1 MKMDEAYVKDYVK
14 VLKKQVDA
22 LVKEHK
28 ELQDI
33 KDQRT
38 RDLNDLRA
46 RANKNESKT
55 RTDRENV
62 KYLETYR
69 DFIVEVLEK
78 ANEKALEKVQIQ
90 KEEEEAGRQCQG
102 HGQVAVPSNDIKE
115 KLGETFITGVD
126 GLMHNVL
133 AHQQGSSQDETEM
146 SQPEKNDPL
155 LKNFR

>member
-28 ELQDI
+28 ELQDN

-69 DFIVEVLEK
+69 DFIIEVLEK
-78 ANEKALEKVQIQ
+78 ANEKATEKMEIQ
-90 KEEEEAGRQCQG
+90 KEEELAAGVTPHN
-102 HGQVAVPSNDIKE
+102 HGKKEPSKI
-115 KLGETFITGVD
+115 GETFITGVD
-126 GLMHNVL
+126 SLVHEILKGHGR
-133 AHQQGSSQDETEM
+133 HEDETLMTE
-146 SQPEKNDPL
+146 PEKADPL
-155 LKNFR
+155 

>member
-28 ELQDI
+28 DRQDI

-78 ANEKALEKVQIQ
+78 ANEKATEK
-90 KEEEEAGRQCQG
+90 
-102 HGQVAVPSNDIKE
+102 
-115 KLGETFITGVD
+115 
-126 GLMHNVL
+126 
-133 AHQQGSSQDETEM
+133 
-146 SQPEKNDPL
+146 PL
-155 LKNFR
+155 LDE

>member
-46 RANKNESKT
+46 RANKYESKT

-69 DFIVEVLEK
+69 DFILEVLEK
-78 ANEKALEKVQIQ
+78 ANEKATEKMEIQIQ
-90 KEEEEAGRQCQG
+90 EELAAGVQPCAHG
-102 HGQVAVPSNDIKE
+102 HGKKDAP
-115 KLGETFITGVD
+115 KLGETFITGID
-126 GLMHNVL
+126 GLVHEIL
-133 AHQQGSSQDETEM
+133 KGHGRHEDETMMTE
-146 SQPEKNDPL
+146 PEKADPL
-155 LKNFR
+155 

>member
-69 DFIVEVLEK
+69 DFILEVLEK
-78 ANEKALEKVQIQ
+78 ANEKALEKDQIQ
-90 KEEEEAGRQCQG
+90 KEEVQAGYQCGNHDADTEEKKAQ
-102 HGQVAVPSNDIKE
+102 D
-115 KLGETFITGVD
+115 TFITCVD
-126 GLMHNVL
+126 GLIDQVMANKET
-133 AHQQGSSQDETEM
+133 GDDTEM
-146 SQPEKNDPL
+146 SAPEKNDPL